1 MQKNIRYWL
10 EKGDSSTDTGERIKY
25 YTEAIK
31 CWNESD
37 GQNIKA
43 DAYYERGV
51 CYKKLGLYDEAR
63 MDFNKAIE
71 FDPKYATAYYN
82 CLFFERCGSREEY
95 VTAIAEF
102 HKVTELDSG
111 YEYAV
116 NSYDRG
122 LTYIG
127 ILYGN
132 QQLYKKSLEYYDDII
147 NRYPKSYCEYNNR
160 GIVYC
165 EMKDYDRAIQDF
177 NKAMKLNRKYECAY
191 NNRGLVYFKKGNLK
205 KAMTDFNKAIK
216 LCPGLSA
223 AYYNRGNIYYKKGDI
238 NKALNDLNSAIEFDP
253 MSIGVYYILR
263 GIIHTAKQEY
273 DHAVDDLGEGL
284 TLCPR
289 YAIDYFNRAFVYQ
302 NNEKRKD
309 Y

>member
-1 MQKNIRYWL
+1 MQKTFSIFYWL

-191 NNRGLVYFKKGNLK
+191 NNRGFVYFKKNDCE
-205 KAMTDFNKAIK
+205 KAMRDFNKAIK

-223 AYYNRGNIYYKKGDI
+223 AHYNRGNIYYKKGDLD
-238 NKALNDLNSAIEFDP
+238 KALNDLNSAIEFDP
-253 MSIGVYYILR
+253 MSVGVYYILR
-263 GIIHTAKQEY
+263 GIIYTAMQKY
-273 DHAVDDLGEGL
+273 DLAVDSFSEAMTFD
-284 TLCPR
+284 PK
-289 YAIDYFNRAFVYQ
+289 YAIDYFNRAFVYSH
-302 NNEKRKD
+302 KK
-309 Y
+309 